1 MDMLLILHKLSWD
14 ALETM
19 ATEKPADSQDEGED
33 SSPMKLEN
41 GSLENALVKGKIFK

>member
-19 ATEKPADSQDEGED
+19 INETPKDTQGEGED
-33 SSPMKLEN
+33 STPMKLEN
-41 GSLENALVKGKIFK
+41 GSLENALVKGMF